1 MNTSTE
7 TMYFRI
13 YRTINQMMRDRGYIV
28 NPDVLD
34 LQIEKFRNIFKN
46 DPRNL
51 NQVFQN
57 TEGERIAACFDPID
71 RLDTKTVQSLVKKME
86 DSAVPR
92 MVLVG
97 NNGIATP
104 PALRV
109 LESYKSLGKWI
120 EFFEFDEVVI
130 NITEHELVPKHEPLT
145 EEEKAEVLARYSVKE
160 TQLPRI
166 LRTDPVAKY
175 LGVKPGQILKITRK
189 SDTAGSYVT
198 YRLVY

>member
-1 MNTSTE
+1 MSSSTE
-7 TMYFRI
+7 LLYI
-13 YRTINQMMRDRGYIV
+13 HVYRTINQMMKDRGYNV
-28 NPDVLD
+28 DPSRFKVTM
-34 LQIEKFRNIFKN
+34 EGFSSIFKN
-46 DPRNL
+46 DPSNL
-51 NQVFQN
+51 
-57 TEGERIAACFDPID
+57 TEVYTNNDGDRIMACYDPIE
-71 RLDTKTVQSLVKKME
+71 RLDTKTVQNLVKKM
-86 DSAVPR
+86 DDANVKR

-97 NNGIATP
+97 ANGIATP

-130 NITEHELVPKHEPLT
+130 NITEHELVPKHELLT
-145 EEEKAEVLARYSVKE
+145 EEEKQEVLKKYNVKE

-175 LGVKPGQILKITRK
+175 LGVRPGQILKITRK

>member
-1 MNTSTE
+1 MNTSIE

-28 NPDVLD
+28 NPDILD

-57 TEGERIAACFDPID
+57 TEGERIMACFDPID

-175 LGVKPGQILKITRK
+175 LGVRPGQILKITRK

>member
-1 MNTSTE
+1 MSSNPE
-7 TMYFRI
+7 LLYFHVF
-13 YRTINQMMRDRGYIV
+13 RTINQMMRDRGYIV
-28 NPDVLD
+28 DPSRFEI
-34 LQIEKFRNIFKN
+34 QIDDFPKLFKT
-46 DPRNL
+46 DPSNL
-51 NQVFQN
+51 
-57 TEGERIAACFDPID
+57 TEVYTNEAGERIMACYDPID
-71 RLDTKTVQSLVKKME
+71 RLDTKSVDNLVKKM
-86 DSAVPR
+86 DDANVKR

-104 PALRV
+104 LALRT
-109 LESYKSLGKWI
+109 LEKYKSLGKWI

-130 NITEHELVPKHEPLT
+130 NITEHELVPKHEVLT
-145 EEEKAEVLARYSVKE
+145 EEEKQEVLQKYNVKE

-175 LGVKPGQILKITRK
+175 LGVRPGQILRITRK

>member
-7 TMYFRI
+7 TIYFRI

-28 NPDVLD
+28 DPDNLD
-34 LQIEKFRNIFKN
+34 LQIEKFKLIFAN

-51 NQVFQN
+51 NEVFQN
-57 TEGERIAACFDPID
+57 AEGERIMACFDPID

-104 PALRV
+104 SGLRV
-109 LESYKSLGKWI
+109 LESYKSLGSWI

-130 NITEHELVPKHEPLT
+130 NITEHELVPKHEPLS
-145 EEEKAEVLARYSVKE
+145 EKEKAEVLSRYSVKE

-189 SDTAGSYVT
+189 SDTAGTYVT

>member
-1 MNTSTE
+1 
-7 TMYFRI
+7 
-13 YRTINQMMRDRGYIV
+13 MMRDRGYIV
-28 NPDVLD
+28 DPSRFEIQIDEFPKKFKTDPSNLTEVYTNP
-34 LQIEKFRNIFKN
+34 
-46 DPRNL
+46 
-51 NQVFQN
+51 
-57 TEGERIAACFDPID
+57 EGERIMACYDPID
-71 RLDTKTVQSLVKKME
+71 RLDTKTVQNLVKKM
-86 DSAVPR
+86 DDANVKR

-97 NNGIATP
+97 QNDIATP

-109 LESYKSLGKWI
+109 LENYKSLGKWI

-130 NITEHELVPKHEPLT
+130 NITEHELVPKHELLT
-145 EEEKAEVLARYSVKE
+145 EEEKQEVLKRYNVKE

-175 LGVKPGQILKITRK
+175 LGVKPGQILRITRK